1 MSVRCDVWWATPST
15 TGRHHSHGPHDGPAG
30 PAGLPALTRLL
41 EPAERRRAARLV
53 GAARASFVTARALLR
68 LVLAPA
74 VGVAPH
80 ELRLDT
86 TCPRCG
92 GDHGKPRLLGPAAV
106 EFSLAH
112 TAGQVVVAVS
122 TGPPV
127 GVDVEALV
135 RLTDQDGAG
144 LLSTAELGELAEVA
158 EVGEVGELPATARR
172 AALAVWWTRKEAVLK
187 ATGEGLAV
195 PPETIQVTGP
205 TLPAA
210 LLTWPGPAPPPVVTL
225 ADLHPSPAFVASVAV
240 LGRGPL
246 TVVEHDGD
254 ALLWSSAG
262 NVAHARTA

>member
-15 TGRHHSHGPHDGPAG
+15 TGRHHSQGPHDGPAG

-41 EPAERRRAARLV
+41 EPVERRRAARLV
-53 GAARASFVTARALLR
+53 GGARAGFVTARALLR
-68 LVLAPA
+68 LLLAPA

-92 GDHGKPRLLGPAAV
+92 GDHGKPRLPGPAAV

-127 GVDVEALV
+127 GVDVEALA
-135 RLTDQDGAG
+135 RLTDQDAAG
-144 LLSTAELGELAEVA
+144 LLSTAELGEL
-158 EVGEVGELPATARR
+158 GELPATARR

-205 TLPAA
+205 KLPAA
-210 LLTWPGPAPPPVVTL
+210 LLTWPGPAPPPAVTL

-240 LGRGPL
+240 MGPGPL

-254 ALLWSSAG
+254 ALLASSAG